1 MNLFRATL
9 LSVAILTPLTT
20 FAHEA
25 PIRVVVLGEDSD
37 RNAVSRSSEIYTRNT
52 VLGFVC
58 WDTVLAAV
66 LRTQF
71 SNTVFQRTN
80 STHFLNTVF

>member
-52 VLGFVC
+52 VFGVCVLGHGIGRCVA
-58 WDTVLAAV
+58 DTVL
-66 LRTQF
+66 
-71 SNTVFQRTN
+71 
-80 STHFLNTVF
+80 